1 MQTQLNDSIH
11 AVISEINMTNY
22 EELKA
27 RRMEVIKSLFL
38 SGVST
43 EEIIKKSGVSKA
55 TVYKY
60 IKEMGI
66 RPISFRQLCRDNG
79 VDFNSVNSA
88 RKRYGLSFDDAIE
101 YAKVNRH
108 IKFEYQGGKGL
119 PEIADKF
126 DLSYNSLI
134 NIVYRL
140 EVRDIN
146 QVIEI
151 AKARKEGYKKKPKS
165 KVKQQVK
172 PKDLSDMWK
181 LALGIR
187 A

>member
-1 MQTQLNDSIH
+1 MQKQLNDSIL
-11 AVISEINMTNY
+11 AVIREINMTNY

-27 RRMEVIKSLFL
+27 KRMEVIKSLFL
-38 SGVST
+38 SGHST

-66 RPISFRQLCRDNG
+66 RPISFRNLCRDNN

-88 RKRYGLSFDDAIE
+88 RRRYGLSIDDAIE
-101 YAKVNRH
+101 YAKVNKQY
-108 IKFEYQGGKGL
+108 KFEYQGVRGL

-134 NIVYRL
+134 NIVYYAG
-140 EVRDIN
+140 VRDIN

-165 KVKQQVK
+165 EVKTPVK
-172 PKDLSDMWK
+172 PKDLSGMWK
-181 LALGIR
+181 IALGIT